1 MSSQLLVFSEE
12 PGGIVRILLNDPDT
26 RNAMSEAMA
35 EAFAAVVRELR
46 KREDVRVVVLTGAG
60 RAFSG
65 GGHLEMLFDKTKLE
79 RQQNVELMQQ
89 FYRQFLSIT
98 ELEVPVVAAING
110 HAVGAGLC
118 LAMACDVRIAVQEAK
133 LGLNFVQLG
142 LHPGMGATYF
152 LPRLVGPAH
161 AAALLFS
168 GRIISASEAEG
179 LGLVNRCVPQ
189 SQFDEVVRETV
200 ESIAQGG
207 PIAIRQLKASLRST
221 FERQLDECLFRE
233 AVCQAENYS
242 GAEFLEGI
250 TAARE
255 KRKPHF

>member
-118 LAMACDVRIAVQEAK
+118 LAMACDVRIAVQEA
-133 LGLNFVQLG
+133 
-142 LHPGMGATYF
+142 
-152 LPRLVGPAH
+152 
-161 AAALLFS
+161 
-168 GRIISASEAEG
+168 
-179 LGLVNRCVPQ
+179 
-189 SQFDEVVRETV
+189 
-200 ESIAQGG
+200 
-207 PIAIRQLKASLRST
+207 SL
-221 FERQLDECLFRE
+221 
-233 AVCQAENYS
+233 A
-242 GAEFLEGI
+242 
-250 TAARE
+250 
-255 KRKPHF
+255 